1 MCWVKWVLPV
11 SPLPP
16 LKANN
21 PNPMTNQNTT
31 MTYSGLLRYVKPYRL
46 IFFLALLGAVIDAAM
61 KGFFVWMLSPI
72 LEEGFTNQDP
82 QWVNMIPFLVIG
94 IFFIRSIGNYMAA
107 YGFTWVGRKII
118 NDLRWQIFSQYLR
131 LPQRF
136 YDRHTSG
143 GLLSRLIYDIEQM
156 ANGVSKN
163 FVLMIREFLSIVFY
177 LAVMFYYSWQL
188 ALVAFVVFPII
199 AVVIHQINK
208 RFRRIG
214 HGIQD
219 SVSDIS
225 NTAEEVIRGHKIVK
239 IFHGDDREKSKFKQ
253 NLKANR
259 QLQVKIAATK
269 EVLSTITLMLVAFA
283 LAIIMYLAAKNGMR
297 AADFMAFMTAM
308 LALLPTVKNLSTIFA
323 TIQTTMAAA
332 DSVQQ
337 IVTASPE
344 EDIGTKVLKSDRID
358 IQFNHVSFAYND
370 EATALHDINLNIK
383 AGDKVAFVGA
393 SGGGKSTLVNLVPRF
408 YDISD
413 GSLLINRRSIADYS
427 LRSLRDYLAVVSQEI
442 ILFNDTVKNNIAYGA
457 LRACSD
463 DEIIAAA
470 RKAHALDFIEQLPDG
485 FDTLLGEN
493 GTGLSGGQRQRIAI
507 ARALLKNAPLLIL
520 DEATSALDTESEQA
534 IQQALKAVMKDK
546 TTLIIA
552 HRLSTIEDVDYVVV
566 LDQGRIVQQG
576 SHDLLSRQA
585 GPYRQLLD
593 SQQLK
598 H

>member
-1 MCWVKWVLPV
+1 
-11 SPLPP
+11 
-16 LKANN
+16 
-21 PNPMTNQNTT
+21 MTNQNTT

>member
-1 MCWVKWVLPV
+1 MIEAGSSV
-11 SPLPP
+11 
-16 LKANN
+16 
-21 PNPMTNQNTT
+21 
-31 MTYSGLLRYVKPYRL
+31 TYGSLLRYVKPYRVV
-46 IFFLALLGAVIDAAM
+46 FFLALFGAVVDAAM

-72 LEEGFTNQDP
+72 LDQGFDQQNP
-82 QWVNMIPFLVIG
+82 EWVRLIPFLVIG
-94 IFFIRSIGNYMAA
+94 VFFIRSIGNYMAA

-118 NDLRWQIFSQYLR
+118 NDLRWQVFSRYLQ

-136 YDRHTSG
+136 YDKHTSG

-163 FVLMIREFLSIVFY
+163 FVLLVREFLSIVFY

-188 ALVAFVVFPII
+188 ALVAFVVFPVIA
-199 AVVIHQINK
+199 AVVHQINK

-239 IFHGDDREKSKFKQ
+239 LFQGGQQEKNKFKG
-253 NLKANR
+253 NLKTNR

-269 EVLSTITLMLVAFA
+269 EVLSTITLMLVALA
-283 LAIIMYLAAKNGMR
+283 LAIIMYLAAKKGMP

-337 IVTASPE
+337 VITAEPE
-344 EDIGTKVLKSDRID
+344 DDTGVVKLDSDTIE
-358 IQFNHVSFAYND
+358 IQFNGASFSYQDGVS
-370 EATALHDINLNIK
+370 ALSNIDLHIK
-383 AGDKVAFVGA
+383 PGDKVAFVGA

-408 YDISD
+408 YDVSE
-413 GSLLINRRSIADYS
+413 GNLLINERPVKEYS
-427 LRSLRDYLAVVSQEI
+427 LESLRQHMAVVSQEI
-442 ILFNDTVKNNIAYGA
+442 ILFNDTVRNNIAYGA

-463 DEIIAAA
+463 EAVEQAA
-470 RKAHALDFIEQLPDG
+470 KQAHATAFIEQLPQG
-485 FDTLLGEN
+485 FDTMLGEN

-534 IQQALKAVMKDK
+534 IQRALQTVMANK

-552 HRLSTIEDVDYVVV
+552 HRLSTIEHVDQVVV
-566 LDQGRIVQQG
+566 LDKGRVVQQG
-576 SHDLLSRQA
+576 SHADLSVQP

-593 SQQLK
+593 SQQLR

>member
-1 MCWVKWVLPV
+1 
-11 SPLPP
+11 
-16 LKANN
+16 
-21 PNPMTNQNTT
+21 MTNQNTT

-239 IFHGDDREKSKFKQ
+239 IFNGDNREKTKFKQ

-283 LAIIMYLAAKNGMR
+283 LAIIMYLAAKSGMR

-337 IVTASPE
+337 IVTARPE
-344 EDIGTKVLKSDRID
+344 EDTGTEVLKSDRID
-358 IQFNHVSFAYND
+358 IQFDHVSFAYND
-370 EATALHDINLNIK
+370 ETTALHDINLDIK

-393 SGGGKSTLVNLVPRF
+393 SGGGRSTLVNLVPRF

-413 GSLLINRRSIADYS
+413 GSLLINRRTVADYS
-427 LRSLRDYLAVVSQEI
+427 LRSLRDHLAVVSQEI

-470 RKAHALDFIEQLPDG
+470 RKAHALEFIEQLPDG

-576 SHDLLSRQA
+576 SHDLLSHQA

>member
-1 MCWVKWVLPV
+1 MIE
-11 SPLPP
+11 SG
-16 LKANN
+16 
-21 PNPMTNQNTT
+21 TT
-31 MTYSGLLRYVKPYRL
+31 VTYRSLLRYVKPYRVV
-46 IFFLALLGAVIDAAM
+46 FYLALFGAVIDAAM
-61 KGFFVWMLSPI
+61 KGFFIWMLSPI
-72 LEEGFTNQDP
+72 LEEGFTKQDP
-82 QWVNMIPFLVIG
+82 QWVSLIPFLVIG
-94 IFFIRSIGNYMAA
+94 IFFIRSLGNYMAA

-199 AVVIHQINK
+199 AGVIHQINK

-239 IFHGDDREKSKFKQ
+239 IFDGDDREKNKFKQ
-253 NLKANR
+253 NLKGNR

-283 LAIIMYLAAKNGMR
+283 LAIIMYLAAKNGMP

-308 LALLPTVKNLSTIFA
+308 LALLPTVKNLSTIFS

-337 IVTASPE
+337 IVTAKPE
-344 EDIGTKVLKSDRID
+344 EDTGTEVLDSQQID
-358 IQFNHVSFAYND
+358 IQFNQVSFAYNED
-370 EATALHDINLNIK
+370 STALHDINLAIH
-383 AGDKVAFVGA
+383 AGDKVAFVGT

-408 YDISD
+408 YDISS
-413 GSLLINRRSIADYS
+413 GSLLINQRPVEDYS
-427 LRSLRDYLAVVSQEI
+427 LRSLRDHLAVVSQEI

-457 LRACSD
+457 LRSCSE
-463 DEIIAAA
+463 DEIVDAA
-470 RKAHALDFIEQLPDG
+470 RKAHALEFIEQLPDG

-507 ARALLKNAPLLIL
+507 ARAILKNAPLLIL

-534 IQQALKAVMKDK
+534 IQQALKTVMKNK

-576 SHDLLSRQA
+576 SHDSLSHED

>member
-1 MCWVKWVLPV
+1 
-11 SPLPP
+11 
-16 LKANN
+16 
-21 PNPMTNQNTT
+21 MTNQNTT

-239 IFHGDDREKSKFKQ
+239 IFHGDNREKTKFKQ

-283 LAIIMYLAAKNGMR
+283 LAIIMYLAAKSGMR

-337 IVTASPE
+337 IVTARPE
-344 EDIGTKVLKSDRID
+344 EDTGTEVLKSDRID
-358 IQFNHVSFAYND
+358 IQFDHVSFAYND
-370 EATALHDINLNIK
+370 ETTALHDINLDIK

-413 GSLLINRRSIADYS
+413 GSLLINRRTVADYS
-427 LRSLRDYLAVVSQEI
+427 LRSLRDHLAVVSQEI

-470 RKAHALDFIEQLPDG
+470 RKAHALEFIEQLPDG

-576 SHDLLSRQA
+576 SHDLLSHQA

>member
-1 MCWVKWVLPV
+1 
-11 SPLPP
+11 
-16 LKANN
+16 
-21 PNPMTNQNTT
+21 

-239 IFHGDDREKSKFKQ
+239 IFHGDNREKTKFKQ

-283 LAIIMYLAAKNGMR
+283 LAIIMYLAAKSGMR

-337 IVTASPE
+337 IVTARPE
-344 EDIGTKVLKSDRID
+344 EDTGTEVLKSDRID
-358 IQFNHVSFAYND
+358 IQFDHVSFAYND
-370 EATALHDINLNIK
+370 ETTALHDINLDIK

-413 GSLLINRRSIADYS
+413 GSLLINRRTVADYS
-427 LRSLRDYLAVVSQEI
+427 LRSLRDHLAVVSQEI

-470 RKAHALDFIEQLPDG
+470 RKAHALEFIEQLPDG

-576 SHDLLSRQA
+576 SHDLLSHQA

>member
-1 MCWVKWVLPV
+1 MINAQSSV
-11 SPLPP
+11 
-16 LKANN
+16 
-21 PNPMTNQNTT
+21 
-31 MTYSGLLRYVKPYRL
+31 TYRGLLRYVKPYRVV
-46 IFFLALLGAVIDAAM
+46 FYLALFGAVIDAAM
-61 KGFFVWMLSPI
+61 KAFFVWMLSPI
-72 LEEGFTNQDP
+72 LEQGFTNQDP
-82 QWVNMIPFLVIG
+82 QWVRLIPFLVIG
-94 IFFIRSIGNYMAA
+94 IFFIRSVGNYMAA
-107 YGFTWVGRKII
+107 YGFTWVGRQII
-118 NDLRWQIFSQYLR
+118 NDLRWQVFSQYLR

-136 YDRHTSG
+136 YDHHSAG

-163 FVLMIREFLSIVFY
+163 FVLMIREFLSVVFF

-188 ALVAFVVFPII
+188 AFVAFVVFPVI
-199 AVVIHQINK
+199 AVVVHQINK

-225 NTAEEVIRGHKIVK
+225 NTAEELIRGHKIVK
-239 IFHGDDREKSKFKQ
+239 IYHGENQEKARFKD

-269 EVLSTITLMLVAFA
+269 EVLSTITLMLVASA
-283 LAIIMYLAAKNGMR
+283 LAIIMYLAAKNGMP

-332 DSVQQ
+332 DSVQN
-337 IVTASPE
+337 IITAEPE
-344 EDIGTKVLKSDRID
+344 DDTGTHVLASDQVDIE
-358 IQFNHVSFAYND
+358 FHHVSFSYNED
-370 EATALHDINLNIK
+370 SAALHDINLQIK
-383 AGDKVAFVGA
+383 AGDRVAFVGT

-408 YDISD
+408 YDVTS
-413 GSLLINRRSIADYS
+413 GSLLINQRAVEEYT
-427 LRSLRDYLAVVSQEI
+427 LRSLRDHVAVVSQDI
-442 ILFNDTVKNNIAYGA
+442 VLFNDTVRNNIAYGA
-457 LRACSD
+457 LGDCSD
-463 DEIIAAA
+463 EDIICAA
-470 RKAHALDFIEQLPDG
+470 RQAHALGFIEQLPQG

-534 IQQALKAVMKDK
+534 IQQALKTVMENK

-566 LDQGRIVQQG
+566 LEQGRILQQG
-576 SHDLLSRQA
+576 SHDLLSQQS
-585 GPYRQLLD
+585 GPYRQLLS

-598 H
+598 N

>member
-1 MCWVKWVLPV
+1 
-11 SPLPP
+11 
-16 LKANN
+16 
-21 PNPMTNQNTT
+21 
-31 MTYSGLLRYVKPYRL
+31 
-46 IFFLALLGAVIDAAM
+46 
-61 KGFFVWMLSPI
+61 
-72 LEEGFTNQDP
+72 
-82 QWVNMIPFLVIG
+82 
-94 IFFIRSIGNYMAA
+94 
-107 YGFTWVGRKII
+107 
-118 NDLRWQIFSQYLR
+118 
-131 LPQRF
+131 
-136 YDRHTSG
+136 
-143 GLLSRLIYDIEQM
+143 
-156 ANGVSKN
+156 
-163 FVLMIREFLSIVFY
+163 
-177 LAVMFYYSWQL
+177 
-188 ALVAFVVFPII
+188 
-199 AVVIHQINK
+199 
-208 RFRRIG
+208 
-214 HGIQD
+214 
-219 SVSDIS
+219 
-225 NTAEEVIRGHKIVK
+225 
-239 IFHGDDREKSKFKQ
+239 
-253 NLKANR
+253 
-259 QLQVKIAATK
+259 
-269 EVLSTITLMLVAFA
+269 
-283 LAIIMYLAAKNGMR
+283 
-297 AADFMAFMTAM
+297 M

>member
-1 MCWVKWVLPV
+1 MIEAGSSV
-11 SPLPP
+11 
-16 LKANN
+16 
-21 PNPMTNQNTT
+21 
-31 MTYSGLLRYVKPYRL
+31 TYGSLLRYIKPYRMV
-46 IFFLALLGAVIDAAM
+46 FFLALFGAVIDAAM
-61 KGFFVWMLSPI
+61 KAFFVWLLSPI
-72 LEEGFTNQDP
+72 LEHGFNQQDP
-82 QWVNMIPFLVIG
+82 QWVRLIPFFVVG
-94 IFFIRSIGNYMAA
+94 IFFIRSVGNYMAA
-107 YGFTWVGRKII
+107 YGFTWVGRQII
-118 NDLRWQIFSQYLR
+118 NDLRWQVFNRYLQ

-136 YDRHTSG
+136 YDQHSSG

-163 FVLMIREFLSIVFY
+163 FVLLIREFLSIVFY
-177 LAVMFYYSWQL
+177 LMVMFYFSWQL
-188 ALVAFVVFPII
+188 ALVAFVVFPVIGG
-199 AVVIHQINK
+199 VVHQINK

-219 SVSDIS
+219 SVSDIT

-239 IFHGDDREKSKFKQ
+239 LFQGNQQEQQKFQ
-253 NLKANR
+253 GNLKANR

-283 LAIIMYLAAKNGMR
+283 LAVIMYLAAKNGMP

-323 TIQTTMAAA
+323 TVQTTMAAA

-337 IVTASPE
+337 VISAEPE
-344 EDIGTKVLKSDRID
+344 QDEGEVELDSEYID
-358 IQFNHVSFAYND
+358 IQFKHVGFAYHD
-370 EATALHDINLNIK
+370 DTPALHDIDLHIK
-383 AGDKVAFVGA
+383 AGEKVAFVGT

-408 YDISD
+408 YDINE
-413 GSLLINRRSIADYS
+413 GELLVNKRPVKSYS
-427 LRSLRDYLAVVSQEI
+427 LESLRRHIAVVSQEI
-442 ILFNDTVKNNIAYGA
+442 VLFNDTVKNNIAYGA
-457 LRACSD
+457 LRSCSD
-463 DEIIAAA
+463 NAIHKAALQA
-470 RKAHALDFIEQLPDG
+470 QATGFIEQLSQG

-534 IQQALKAVMKDK
+534 IQQALKTVMKNK

-552 HRLSTIEDVDYVVV
+552 HRLSTIEHVDRVVV
-566 LDQGRIVQQG
+566 LEQGRIVQQG
-576 SHDLLSRQA
+576 SHRQLSAEA

-593 SQQLK
+593 SQQLSR
-598 H
+598 

>member
-1 MCWVKWVLPV
+1 
-11 SPLPP
+11 
-16 LKANN
+16 
-21 PNPMTNQNTT
+21 

>member
-1 MCWVKWVLPV
+1 MIEPGSTV
-11 SPLPP
+11 
-16 LKANN
+16 
-21 PNPMTNQNTT
+21 
-31 MTYSGLLRYVKPYRL
+31 TYWSLLRYVKPYRL
-46 IFFLALLGAVIDAAM
+46 VFYLALFGAVIDAAM

-72 LEEGFTNQDP
+72 LEQGFAQQNP
-82 QWVNMIPFLVIG
+82 EWVRLIPFLVIG

-118 NDLRWQIFSQYLR
+118 NDLRWQVFARYLQ

-136 YDRHTSG
+136 YDKHSSG

-163 FVLMIREFLSIVFY
+163 FVLLVREFLSIVSY

-199 AVVIHQINK
+199 ATVVHQINK

-239 IFHGDDREKSKFKQ
+239 LFQGGDQEKNKFKA

-269 EVLSTITLMLVAFA
+269 EVLSTVTLMLVAFA
-283 LAIIMYLAAKNGMR
+283 LAIIMYLAAKNGMK

-332 DSVQQ
+332 DSVQR
-337 IVTASPE
+337 IITAQPE
-344 EDIGTKVLKSDRID
+344 QDDGQVELNSDTVD
-358 IQFNHVSFAYND
+358 IQFNQVSFAYSD
-370 EATALHDINLNIK
+370 DAPALNNIDLHIK
-383 AGDKVAFVGA
+383 PGDKVAFVGA

-408 YDISD
+408 YEVSQ
-413 GSLLINRRSIADYS
+413 GELLINQQPIKNYTLAS
-427 LRSLRDYLAVVSQEI
+427 LRQHMAVVSQEI

-457 LRACSD
+457 LRGCSD
-463 DEIIAAA
+463 EAIERAAQQ
-470 RKAHALDFIEQLPDG
+470 AHAMPFIEQLPQG
-485 FDTLLGEN
+485 LDTLLGEN

-534 IQQALKAVMKDK
+534 IQRALQTVMVNK

-552 HRLSTIEDVDYVVV
+552 HRLSTIEHVDHVVV
-566 LDQGRIVQQG
+566 LDNGVIVQQG
-576 SHDLLSRQA
+576 QHADLSTQP

-593 SQQLK
+593 SQQLR